1 MASLEPKKLA
11 LIRVLQILRKYS
23 DYNHPMLQEDIAEKL
38 GIIEIQPNQIDL
50 SKNLFK

>member
-1 MASLEPKKLA
+1 MMSHVNSYKRKKLNDCSPLQLFS
-11 LIRVLQILRKYS
+11 LIYGK
-23 DYNHPMLQEDIAEKL
+23 DIAEKL